1 MQISISGQNIELT
14 DALHNYGM
22 EKLGRLKNHVDSITL
37 AHLILKVD
45 NFRHIAEAELH
56 VPGKQLF
63 AKSEEHDMYA
73 AIDTLVDKLDRQ
85 LKDYKEKLQ
94 E

>member
-1 MQISISGQNIELT
+1 MKITISGQNIELT
-14 DALHNYGM
+14 DALRNYGT
-22 EKLGRLKNHVDSITL
+22 EKLERLKNHVDSITT

-45 NFRHIAEAELH
+45 SFRHIAEAELH

-63 AKSEEHDMYA
+63 AKAEENDMYA
-73 AIDTLVDKLDRQ
+73 AIDVLVDKLNRQ